1 MIQELHG
8 SGLGFSG
15 AGSGWVTDISGVR
28 GFGEGWRELKGR
40 VEGCEDEKSGKGGW
54 WH

>member
-1 MIQELHG
+1 MIQELHRL
-8 SGLGFSG
+8 GLGFSG
-15 AGSGWVTDISGVR
+15 AGSGWVTDISGVWGQR
-28 GFGEGWRELKGR
+28 GLQGG